1 MLCVMKEPTLV
12 RRKAGRAARK
22 PPGTGF
28 RPSSH
33 QLMLPLLQTHVGHHQ
48 LTVMRKLN
56 LYLFCVKSNAR
67 VERKGSTHCYA
78 TATAMGM
85 HRALHVRA
93 AAPDDA
99 ASAVAA
105 AAGAISNVAAAD

>member
-12 RRKAGRAARK
+12 RRIAGRAARK
-22 PPGTGF
+22 PPGTVF
-28 RPSSH
+28 RPRSH
-33 QLMLPLLQTHVGHHQ
+33 QLMLPLLQTHVGHHP
-48 LTVMRKLN
+48 LALLRKMK

-67 VERKGSTHCYA
+67 VKQKGSTHCYA

-99 ASAVAA
+99 AAA
-105 AAGAISNVAAAD
+105 LYAASDVISNVAAAD